1 MTSEFT
7 TKLQSSKQCEVAP
20 KKGKKE
26 RKKERKKH
34 RSMRQDI
41 KPRD

>member
-26 RKKERKKH
+26 RKKH